1 MTINIK
7 MTNTR
12 ARRSQGYFV
21 VYFMCLFALG
31 LALKSIAAGPNPK
44 APSEPPTTI
53 DRGAQGPRKP
63 GGPIYPAQDIRVRFN
78 HAKHLGEGMQCG
90 QCHTRITTSKTSAQN
105 DLPTG
110 EVCDS
115 CHGDQHPQTQLA
127 ANDRHCADCH
137 THVEDQ
143 RVTAT
148 SVLDSPNLKFSH
160 AAHLDRG
167 TACESCHGD
176 FSKVGLATI
185 RQLPTEASCLT
196 CHDGKQASQRCSTCH
211 AAGSDGRLLTQIG
224 DDPVAN
230 DLLPRGTSAWGANH
244 DLAFVQDHVGIAKAS
259 PELCASCHDESFCQ
273 DCHAGPIRPM
283 RLHAADYLNGHAVDA
298 RAATQDCSS
307 CHSLQVECRGCHTR
321 IGVSD
326 DESESA
332 FGVGSPLRF
341 HPDDWSG
348 APGALQG
355 HAMAAQR
362 NIATC
367 ASCHGE
373 DTCLAC
379 HATTS
384 AAQPGLDVSPH
395 GGGFAD
401 SARCTSLESH
411 NRRVCLKC
419 HAPGDM
425 ALDCR

>member
-1 MTINIK
+1 MI
-7 MTNTR
+7 
-12 ARRSQGYFV
+12 RSRWLCAYFLGLFV
-21 VYFMCLFALG
+21 VVLAIATAQALG
-31 LALKSIAAGPNPK
+31 PK
-44 APSEPPTTI
+44 PEAPSEPPTTL

-78 HAKHLGEGMQCG
+78 HGQHLGEGMQCV
-90 QCHTRITTSKTSAQN
+90 QCHSRITASKVSSQN

-110 EVCDS
+110 EACDS
-115 CHGDQHPQTQLA
+115 CHGDQHPQTSLTA
-127 ANDRHCADCH
+127 GDRHCADCH
-137 THVEDQ
+137 TSVDEQ

-148 SVLDSPNLKFSH
+148 SSLAVPNLKFSH

-167 TACESCHGD
+167 TDCATCHGD

-185 RQLPTEASCLT
+185 RHLPTEATCLT

-211 AAGSDGRLLTQIG
+211 ASGSDGRLLTKIG
-224 DDPVAN
+224 DDPVAD
-230 DLLPRGTSAWGANH
+230 DLLPRGDSAWGAEH
-244 DLAFVQDHVGIAKAS
+244 DLAFVQDHAGIAKAN
-259 PELCASCHDESFCQ
+259 PELCSSCHDESSCQ
-273 DCHAGPIRPM
+273 DCHAGPIRPL
-283 RLHAADYLNGHAVDA
+283 RLHAADYLNSHAVDA

-326 DESESA
+326 SEEESA

-341 HPDDWSG
+341 HPDDWAG
-348 APGALQG
+348 PPGALQG

-379 HATTS
+379 HATTD
-384 AAQPGLDVSPH
+384 AAMPGLDVSPH

-401 SARCTSLESH
+401 STRCSTLESH

-419 HAPGDM
+419 HAPGDP